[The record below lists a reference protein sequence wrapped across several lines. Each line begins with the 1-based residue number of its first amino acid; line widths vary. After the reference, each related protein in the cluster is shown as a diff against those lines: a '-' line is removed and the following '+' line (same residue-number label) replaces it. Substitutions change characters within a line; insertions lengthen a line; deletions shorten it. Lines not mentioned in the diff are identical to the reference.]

1 VQNPISWDYLTASI
15 RETATW
21 GPLSVIYVGLMVVT
35 LLGSVFIYLDAT
47 KRFENHKLKRDTART
62 GTQIMMWISAIAL
75 FFFAIRYMRFEFLSF
90 ERRIWMYFM
99 FLIYWGTAGY
109 FVYYLRTV
117 YPPKLAAFD
126 KARAKRR
133 YSGGTARPAARRT
146 SAPRRKRV
154 AR

>member
-15 RETATW
+15 RDTPTW
-21 GPLSVIYVGLMVVT
+21 GPLSIFYVGLMVVT
-35 LLGSVFIYLDAT
+35 FLGALFIYLDART
-47 KRFENHKLKRDTART
+47 RFEDHKLKRDTARN
-62 GTQIMMWISAIAL
+62 GAQILMWISAIAL
-75 FFFAIRYMRFEFLSF
+75 FFFAIRYMRFEFISF

-99 FLIYWGTAGY
+99 FLIYCGTVGY

-126 KARAKRR
+126 KARAKRK

-146 SAPRRKRV
+146 SSPRRKRV